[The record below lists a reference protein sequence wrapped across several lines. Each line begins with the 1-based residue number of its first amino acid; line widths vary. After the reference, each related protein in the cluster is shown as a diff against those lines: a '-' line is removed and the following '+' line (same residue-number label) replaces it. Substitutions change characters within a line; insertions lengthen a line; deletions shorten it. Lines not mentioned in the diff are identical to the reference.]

1 MGKFSFSIPSN
12 LQSKID
18 KIAKQSPEIIDK
30 CVEEGAEVAKEAVE
44 RNLVA
49 VLSPEHQNGEL
60 VRSIGVTPVKVNRE
74 GVHNARVGFREP
86 RKNQTKAKGKRSYYV
101 QTNAMIANVLE
112 YGRSGKQKARPFLQ
126 KAMKECEQKVMETME
141 QTFDREVGQV

>member
-1 MGKFSFSIPSN
+1 MGKFSFSIPST